1 MLLLIVP
8 IAVGAFVATNLDNL
22 ALLAAFL
29 VRYRHRTFIVA
40 AAYLASVLIL
50 SLSGYGVSRAAEIV
64 PVEYLA
70 WLGLVPISLGI
81 AGVVNLFRENSSAD
95 DTREIALGGSRAAF
109 LATVTSQLGNGA
121 DTILTFG
128 ALFADSNPAAD
139 TLIAITIA
147 AMAVIFLVGARY
159 AVGHP
164 ALRKSIENHAHRITP
179 FILIIVG
186 AYILADTATDLV

>member
-29 VRYRHRTFIVA
+29 VRYRHRTFSVA
-40 AAYLASVLIL
+40 TAYMASVLIL
-50 SLSGYGVSRAAEIV
+50 GLAGYGVSHAAEIV

-81 AGVVNLFRENSSAD
+81 AGVVNLLRENSSAD
-95 DTREIALGGSRAAF
+95 DTREVALGGGGAAF

-128 ALFADSNPAAD
+128 ALFADSSPAAD
-139 TLIAITIA
+139 TLIAITVA
-147 AMAVIFLVGARY
+147 TMAVIFLGGARY
-159 AVGHP
+159 AIEHP
-164 ALRKSIENHAHRITP
+164 TINKSIEGHAHQVTP

-186 AYILADTATDLV
+186 TYILANTATDLV

>member
-29 VRYRHRTFIVA
+29 MRYRHRTFSVA
-40 AAYLASVLIL
+40 TAYMASVLIL
-50 SLSGYGVSRAAEIV
+50 GLAGYGVSHAAEIV

-81 AGVVNLFRENSSAD
+81 AGVVNLLRENSSAD
-95 DTREIALGGSRAAF
+95 DTREVALGGGRAAF

-139 TLIAITIA
+139 TLIAITIV

-186 AYILADTATDLV
+186 AYILADTVSDVV